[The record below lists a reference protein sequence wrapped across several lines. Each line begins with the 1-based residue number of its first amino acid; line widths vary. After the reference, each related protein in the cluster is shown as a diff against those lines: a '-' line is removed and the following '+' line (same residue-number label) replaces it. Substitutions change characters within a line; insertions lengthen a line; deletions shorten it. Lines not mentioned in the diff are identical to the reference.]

1 MESDFLYPTSLLRA
15 VNQWQ
20 KGGDAAAKATRGRDL
35 KQHAQTLDNPIFRQ
49 CNAMVYRRLA
59 LNQSSISKFITSG
72 TLPETI
78 SSWTVDSG
86 VAQGFKGG
94 VPTEWKNGKRW
105 FGVILAHKPTPN
117 EVVLNLEHLWV
128 DLTYQRTLEQTSPHQ
143 YAGGIRKMAK
153 FPTRGCTP
161 ASVGSPFPPIR

>member
-1 MESDFLYPTSLLRA
+1 M
-15 VNQWQ
+15 QQQ
-20 KGGDAAAKATRGRDL
+20 KRRGDGISRNGHRRWIIRSSGSATL
-35 KQHAQTLDNPIFRQ
+35 WST
-49 CNAMVYRRLA
+49 RRLA
-59 LNQSSISKFITSG
+59 LNQSSIWKFITSG

-78 SSWTVDSG
+78 SPWTVDPG

-105 FGVILAHKPTPN
+105 FGVILAHKSRPN

-161 ASVGSPFPPIR
+161 ASVGIPFPPIRIFCRETGNT